1 MDFQEYQRKAIET
14 DQAPGSKEVP
24 LFGLAGEA
32 GQLLSE
38 YKKYLRD
45 GDAHLLFKDRVAEEL
60 GDLLW
65 YISNVAT
72 KFELNLDDI
81 AIANLDKTKDRWDP
95 QRKANREKGYS
106 FDDSYPSNERIPRSF
121 TVTITQVEDGGSI
134 KMRAF
139 VDGQQIGDDL
149 TDNSYSQDGYRFHDI
164 FHLSYAAVLGW
175 SPVTRMMLRCK
186 RKSNR
191 RVDEV
196 EDGGRAKAI
205 EEGVAALVFQYAE
218 EHKLLKEIN
227 SIDFGLLKTI
237 KNLTSRL
244 EVDQCSVADWEKAI
258 LMGYSVWR
266 EVKANTG
273 GIVKI
278 DLDAQTIS
286 YEGPLV
292 ANIEEIH

>member
-1 MDFQEYQRKAIET
+1 MDFEEYQRNATET

-72 KFELNLDDI
+72 KFELSLDDI
-81 AIANLDKTKDRWDP
+81 AIGNLAKTRDRWDP
-95 QRKANREKGYS
+95 KRKANREKGYS
-106 FDDSYPSNERIPRSF
+106 FDDGYPSNERIPRKF
-121 TVTITQVEDGGSI
+121 TVTITQIEDGDSI

-139 VDGQQIGDDL
+139 VDGQQVGDDL

-186 RKSNR
+186 RKSNP

-218 EHKLLKEIN
+218 EHELLRKIN

-237 KNLTSRL
+237 ESLTSRL
-244 EVDQCSVADWEKAI
+244 EVDQCSVADWERAI

-286 YEGPLV
+286 YEGPLA
-292 ANIEEIH
+292 ANVEETS